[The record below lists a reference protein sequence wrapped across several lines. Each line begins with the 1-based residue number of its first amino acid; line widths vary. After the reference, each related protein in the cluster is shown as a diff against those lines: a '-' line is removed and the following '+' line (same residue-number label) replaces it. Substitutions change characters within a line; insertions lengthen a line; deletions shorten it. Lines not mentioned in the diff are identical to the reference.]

1 MARVSPATLE
11 RYLSGIHYPC
21 SRQDLVNHARHQ
33 NAPQEVIQTLQNL
46 PRNNFHGPVDVSRA
60 VGEMT

>member
-21 SRQDLVNHARHQ
+21 SRQELVSHARRQ
-33 NAPQEVIQTLQNL
+33 NAPNEVIKTLQNL
-46 PRNNFHGPVDVSRA
+46 PRDNFSSPVDISKA

>member
-11 RYLSGIHYPC
+11 KYLTGINYPC
-21 SRQDLVNHARHQ
+21 SRQELVNHARHQ
-33 NAPQEVIQTLQNL
+33 NAPQDVIQTLQNL
-46 PRNNFHGPVDVSRA
+46 PRDKFNSPVDISRA